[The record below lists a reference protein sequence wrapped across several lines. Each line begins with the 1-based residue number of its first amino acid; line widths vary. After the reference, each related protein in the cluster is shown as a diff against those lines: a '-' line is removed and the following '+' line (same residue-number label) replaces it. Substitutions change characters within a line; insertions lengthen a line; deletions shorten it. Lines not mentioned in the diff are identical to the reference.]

1 MKADPSPEELAA
13 WTIKAK
19 MNELNA
25 LVRDAITNHNMIVS
39 FDTLSHHEMVGR
51 AAVPILTASIAKEF

>member
-1 MKADPSPEELAA
+1 MKANPSPEELAA
-13 WTIKAK
+13 RTIKAK
-19 MNELNA
+19 VNEINL

-51 AAVPILTASIAKEF
+51 AAVPILTVTIAKEF